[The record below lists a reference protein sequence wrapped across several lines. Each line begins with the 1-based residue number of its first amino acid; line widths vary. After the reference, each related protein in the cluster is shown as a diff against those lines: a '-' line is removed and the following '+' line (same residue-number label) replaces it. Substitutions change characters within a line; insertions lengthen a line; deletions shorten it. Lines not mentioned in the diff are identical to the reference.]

1 MKILNLYACLGG
13 NRYKWDE
20 VAKEA
25 GIEIE
30 VTAVELDP
38 ELARMYQERFPNDKV
53 IVADAHQYLLDHY
66 KEFDFIWSSQPCPTH
81 SKMMK
86 ATKHDLVRYP
96 DMKLYEE
103 IIVLNHF
110 FKGGYCVENVQS
122 YYKPLIEPY
131 KSSRH
136 YYWSNFRITP
146 VTDLPIIKD
155 MSRATREQMAKYLGF
170 NYSGKNYYIK
180 GNHDPAQVL
189 RNCIHP
195 KEGAHILRLFLGIYK
210 ANNANQTTIFDEL

>member
-13 NRYKWDE
+13 NRYKWNE
-20 VAKEA
+20 VKED
-25 GIEIE
+25 IE
-30 VTAVELDP
+30 VTAVEIDSRI
-38 ELARMYQERFPNDKV
+38 ADQYYKRFPNDEV
-53 IVADAHQYLLDHY
+53 IIGDAHQYLKENY
-66 KEFDFIWSSQPCPTH
+66 KKYDFIWSSPPCPTH

-86 ATKHDLVRYP
+86 ATKHDIANFP

-103 IIVLNHF
+103 IIFLDNF
-110 FKGGYCVENVQS
+110 FKGLYVVENVVS

-136 YYWSNFRITP
+136 YYWSNFKITP
-146 VTDLPIIKD
+146 CENLPKIKD
-155 MSRATREQMAKYLGF
+155 MSRASRSEMADYLGF
-170 NYSGKNYYIK
+170 DYGGKNIYIK

-195 KEGAHILRLFLGIYK
+195 LEGKHILERALNINRSKSTTQTELF
-210 ANNANQTTIFDEL
+210 T